1 VKRRRRMTARRNLK
15 LAGGCYIIQNSRLF
29 FCFFFSPGRLS
40 VVSGYLPARIIGF
53 DEAVRQIRM

>member
-29 FCFFFSPGRLS
+29 FCFFSPGRLS
-40 VVSGYLPARIIGF
+40 VVNGYLPARIIGF
-53 DEAVRQIRM
+53 DEAVRLIRM